1 MTLALAIIGSVM
13 LAGGVF
19 FCVVGGIGLVR
30 LPDFYS
36 RCHAAGMTD
45 SAGAAGILV
54 GLCFFA
60 EPLVI
65 VKLLTVV
72 AFIWLSSVVSTHALV
87 KAAYARGIKLDNPR
101 VRDWTVR
108 PDKSAATEAVTE
120 VPKAA
125 KVPSF
130 EMADIGDSE
139 SESDTGESGSESD
152 SESDSESET
161 EPEEDDEVRS

>member
-1 MTLALAIIGSVM
+1 MSLALAIIGTVF

-19 FCVVGGIGLVR
+19 FCVVGGIGLLR

-45 SAGAAGILV
+45 SAGAMGILV

-65 VKLLTVV
+65 VKLVTVV
-72 AFIWLSSVVSTHALV
+72 GFIWLSSVVSTHALV
-87 KAAYARGIKLDNPR
+87 KAAYARGIRMENPR

-108 PDKSAATEAVTE
+108 PEKGTAAAEAKTE

-130 EMADIGDSE
+130 DMAPIGSESDAEPE
-139 SESDTGESGSESD
+139 SESDAESESD
-152 SESDSESET
+152 DDR
-161 EPEEDDEVRS
+161 EEKP

>member
-1 MTLALAIIGSVM
+1 MTLALAIVGTIV
-13 LAGGVF
+13 LTGGVF
-19 FCVVGGIGLVR
+19 FVLVGGTGLIR

-45 SAGAAGILV
+45 SAGAAGVLV

-72 AFIWLSSVVSTHALV
+72 AFIWFSSVVSTHALV
-87 KAAYARGIKLDNPR
+87 KAAYARGIRLENPR

-108 PDKSAATEAVTE
+108 PDESAESVEEAETTI
-120 VPKAA
+120 PKAA
-125 KVPSF
+125 KMPSF
-130 EMADIGDSE
+130 GHLIEASE
-139 SESDTGESGSESD
+139 SESE
-152 SESDSESET
+152 SESE
-161 EPEEDDEVRS
+161 DDGEASS

>member
-1 MTLALAIIGSVM
+1 MSLALAIIGAV
-13 LAGGVF
+13 LIAGGAF
-19 FCVVGGIGLVR
+19 FAIVGGIGLLR

-72 AFIWLSSVVSTHALV
+72 GFIWLSSVVSTHALV
-87 KAAYARGIKLDNPR
+87 KAAYARGIRLENPR
-101 VRDWTVR
+101 VRDWTQ
-108 PDKSAATEAVTE
+108 
-120 VPKAA
+120 
-125 KVPSF
+125 
-130 EMADIGDSE
+130 SE
-139 SESDTGESGSESD
+139 SEAE
-152 SESDSESET
+152 ESEPEAAES
-161 EPEEDDEVRS
+161 EPEAAEDRS